1 MPFREKSAWI
11 TLVTVLLVFG
21 AYFATLMT
29 GWVRGWQTMLLL
41 MICVIGLVVLQ
52 VALNIV
58 AAVTAPRDARAPK
71 DERERQIQWRSQSL
85 GYYVLTVLTVGLLVP
100 IHLGHSA
107 LDMFTFGLLNVVIA
121 TLVVAA
127 AQIVMYRR
135 GS

>member
-1 MPFREKSAWI
+1 MSFREKSAWI
-11 TLVTVLLVFG
+11 TLLTVLPCFAL
-21 AYFATLMT
+21 YFATLVS
-29 GWVRGWQTMLLL
+29 GQVRGWQTMWLLL
-41 MICVIGLVVLQ
+41 ICVVGLVVLQ
-52 VALNIV
+52 VVLHV
-58 AAVTAPRDARAPK
+58 LAAATAPKDARAPK

-107 LDMFTFGLLNVVIA
+107 LDMFNFGLLNVVIA

-135 GS
+135 GG